1 MVTMHRSRPPALWLA
16 VVVVMLL
23 AACSGTAT
31 PTPRPSATAMP
42 TPSPTPSPTPLP
54 PDTMSISVLGIGIG
68 TFDLAAIP
76 VASLRND
83 ARFHGAASVVVH
95 FVTHRSGRTL
105 GSLDSVPVNLRPGEM
120 LAVTADCTDACN
132 GATSVN
138 ATVTVGSWPT
148 SIGPA
153 FTTASGA
160 YACQPCHSGH
170 GYGDVKATLT
180 PSSAVA
186 AGVAVVGF
194 AVCENRAGAI
204 LGGGSEQF
212 VWQAGPS
219 LSADIPVVLN
229 AAPSSCSL
237 SASTG
242 W

>member
-1 MVTMHRSRPPALWLA
+1 MPRSRSPVLWLA
-16 VVVVMLL
+16 GVVVMLL

-31 PTPRPSATAMP
+31 PTSTP
-42 TPSPTPSPTPLP
+42 TPRATPTPTPTPTPSPTPLP
-54 PDTMSISVLGIGIG
+54 PDTMSVGVLGIGIG

-83 ARFHGAASVVVH
+83 AKFHGAASVVVH

-105 GSLDSVPVNLRPGEM
+105 GSLDSVPVNLRPGET

-132 GATSVN
+132 GATSVV

-148 SIGPA
+148 SIGPT
-153 FTTASGA
+153 FTTASAA

-170 GYGDVKATLT
+170 GYGDVKTTLT
-180 PSSAVA
+180 PSSAVS

-194 AVCENRAGAI
+194 AVCENRSGAI

-237 SASTG
+237 GASTG